1 MSTKDI
7 IRAAKTQDPA
17 TFQSAVEAE
26 ISGRVSAALDAKK
39 IDVAQSVF
47 SQTPEEEL
55 NDD

>member
-1 MSTKDI
+1 MSSKDI

-26 ISGRVSAALDAKK
+26 LADRLSSALDNKK
-39 IDVAQSVF
+39 IEVAQSVF
-47 SQTPEEEL
+47 TQAPEEEL